1 MNQGVYPLTASMVN
15 QINRLDQISNNLANA
30 DTFGFKQEGT
40 SETTFNWYLKRMQEE
55 QQNPFVES
63 ITINNIPKIDT
74 RYTDPLMGP
83 MKMTGNPLDF
93 ALNAPDTFFKIQ
105 NENGDIVYTRDGSFK
120 NLDGFLVDGNGNNV
134 LNADNEA
141 IVVEDGFELQIGV
154 AKTSFKN
161 LEKVG
166 DNTYKALV
174 IDDVENFEN
183 NDNKI

>member
-40 SETTFNWYLKRMQEE
+40 AETTFNWYLKRAQDEGK
-55 QQNPFVES
+55 NPFVES

-120 NLDGFLVDGNGNNV
+120 NLDGF
-134 LNADNEA
+134 
-141 IVVEDGFELQIGV
+141 
-154 AKTSFKN
+154 
-161 LEKVG
+161 
-166 DNTYKALV
+166 
-174 IDDVENFEN
+174 
-183 NDNKI
+183 